1 MDAVEKTQLAI
12 AYALKTILAERAYE
26 LAEEEAC
33 SAREVKEAVVAETA
47 EPGLGANC
55 PAGDWVPFVP
65 DVSLQGFDSCVLDGE
80 IGPICACVCA
90 GSQIW
95 NRSEPCGVALSYGV
109 LHWNV
114 EAELVQS
121 MAVVVVAELDAT
133 GLSVTT
139 CRALVGQN
147 LWFRPCHHHRK
158 TETHRTTWL
167 RPAT

>member
-1 MDAVEKTQLAI
+1 MDAVEATQLAI
-12 AYALKTILAERAYE
+12 AYGLKTILAERTYE

-33 SAREVKEAVVAETA
+33 SAREVKEAVAAETA
-47 EPGLGANC
+47 EAGLIARRGTGPRLFLTSYC
-55 PAGDWVPFVP
+55 RGSTPASSTGRSGPS
-65 DVSLQGFDSCVLDGE
+65 VSVSADRPR
-80 IGPICACVCA
+80 IGSAGVC
-90 GSQIW
+90 
-95 NRSEPCGVALSYGV
+95 LSYCG

-114 EAELVQS
+114 EAALVQS

-133 GLSVTT
+133 WLAVTA

-147 LWFRPCHHHRK
+147 LWFRPYHHHRK